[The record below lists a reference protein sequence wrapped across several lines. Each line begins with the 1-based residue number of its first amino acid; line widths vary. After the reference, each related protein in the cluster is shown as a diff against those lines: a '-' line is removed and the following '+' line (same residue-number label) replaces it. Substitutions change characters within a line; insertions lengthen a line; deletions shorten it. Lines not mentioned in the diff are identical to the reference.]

1 MINSTVDIEVK
12 GTCIAKNGEY
22 AVGRMVC
29 SLNGARADIGFVS
42 ERLRRTLK
50 AGASIDA
57 DDLDRFCIAWLEM
70 RRHAG
75 HAGHALNDER
85 DDRDDRDDR
94 EDEGGLKEAN
104 QWWCC
109 RSPYGQHDPMCPN
122 ARIEHGITLAR
133 KESSNHE

>member
-29 SLNGARADIGFVS
+29 SLNGGRADISFVS

-50 AGASIDA
+50 AGASIDS

-75 HAGHALNDER
+75 HALNDGR
-85 DDRDDRDDR
+85 DDRDDRDVR
-94 EDEGGLKEAN
+94 EDEGGE
-104 QWWCC
+104 
-109 RSPYGQHDPMCPN
+109 
-122 ARIEHGITLAR
+122 
-133 KESSNHE
+133 